1 MKPRRSLAWI
11 ALVATAALVTVRL
24 LTPHEPK
31 FEGKP
36 LSAWVMM
43 LHPSG
48 RGYDPKD
55 FEEQSRIHERGV
67 EAVRAIGTNA
77 LPFLLQEVLVRDRPL
92 KRAFM
97 RLVERQSF
105 IGFRWA
111 SAEDRRLRA
120 VSGFEALRPVGV
132 SAVPAL
138 LDLFAGD
145 PDVAF
150 CASVRDNS
158 ALSLGR
164 FGPQAGV
171 AAPALRTMIQDKR
184 DPMGDA
190 ACALVRVDPEAAAE
204 AGVR

>member
-1 MKPRRSLAWI
+1 
-11 ALVATAALVTVRL
+11 
-24 LTPHEPK
+24 
-31 FEGKP
+31 
-36 LSAWVMM
+36 
-43 LHPSG
+43 
-48 RGYDPKD
+48 
-55 FEEQSRIHERGV
+55 
-67 EAVRAIGTNA
+67 
-77 LPFLLQEVLVRDRPL
+77 
-92 KRAFM
+92 M
-97 RLVERQSF
+97 RLVERQS
-105 IGFRWA
+105 IIRFRWA

-120 VSGFEALRPVGV
+120 VSGFEALGPVGV

-150 CASVRDNS
+150 CASAAVVSIGPGAVIPLTHALTNASPIVRTHAAAALGYFHSQAEPAIPTLITLMRDADFNVRLTVASSLGHIGGRPEDVVSALIRGLEDPSASVRDNS

-171 AAPALRTMIQDKR
+171 AAPALRKMIRDKR

-190 ACALVRVDPEAAAE
+190 ARALVRVDPEAAAE